1 MLNKLIRFFLENK
14 LVTFLLL
21 LIMVGWGMVNS
32 PFRWDTGILPNDPVP
47 VDAIPD
53 IGENQ
58 QIVYTEWPG
67 RSPQDIEDQISYPL
81 TTSLLGIPGVKT
93 IRSNSIFGLSSI
105 YIIFDDDVEFYWSR
119 TRILEKLNSLPPGT
133 LPDDVTPALGPDATA
148 LGQIYWYTLE
158 GRDKDGNPAGG
169 WDPHELRTIQDFYVR
184 YSLTAA
190 KGVAEVASI
199 GGFVKEYQV
208 DIDPAAMKAY
218 DVNIS
223 QIMSAVKNSN
233 LDIGA
238 RTLEYNRAEYLIRA
252 LGYIKNLSDLEESV
266 VAVRDHVPVRLK
278 DVARINFGP
287 ATRRG
292 GLDKGGAEAVGGVVV
307 ARYGTNP
314 LEAIEH
320 VKDKIKEIA
329 PGLPSKTLEDGTVS
343 KVTIVPFYDRT
354 GLIKET
360 LGTLEEA
367 LSLEILISIIVV
379 IVLVLNLRASVL
391 ISSLLPIG
399 VLITFITMRQFGV
412 DANIVALSGIAIAI
426 GVMVDVG
433 VVFTENIIRHIELP
447 QNVGKKGKQLLQVV
461 YEGTIEVAG
470 AVVTALMTT
479 IISFLPVFAM
489 EAAEGKLFRPLAF
502 TKTFAMLAAL
512 LIGLV
517 LIPTFAHVVFSIKY
531 NKTKSKQVWNG
542 LLVLAGLV
550 LSIWSGNY
558 VALALTAFGIN
569 GLLAD
574 RWPEHRKNWVNY
586 INIAITLMVV
596 IFFLT
601 QAWMPLGAQNSLFTN
616 FLFVIL
622 IVTVVLGFLML
633 VVRFYPQIL
642 QWCLSHKW
650 AFLTLPILIIVF
662 GITTWQGVDK
672 LYGFMPKF
680 VKETKFWANATE
692 KFPGLGK
699 EFMPS
704 LDEGSFLLM
713 PTTMP
718 HSGIEENL
726 EVIRLLDKK
735 VNSIPEVEMVVG
747 KWGRVNSALDPA
759 PVSMYENVI
768 NYKSEYILNEDGH
781 RMRFKVNNEGAYLLK
796 DGSTYNPKEE
806 GFRLIEKEKL
816 VEDKNGEYFRQWRD
830 EIHSP
835 DDIWNEIIAKATI
848 PGLTSAPKLQPI
860 QTRLV
865 MLQTGM
871 RAPMGIKVFGPDLE
885 SIEKVGLQLET
896 ELQHVE
902 GVEPVSVFA
911 DRVVGKPYLEL
922 ELKREAL
929 ARYGLTVQD
938 LQTVIGSAIGGMQLA
953 TTVEGRER
961 FPVRLRYAREFR
973 DNPEELQKILI
984 PTKSGMQIPLGDLV
998 DLSYTRGPQ
1007 MIKSENTFLVGYVIF
1022 DKKEG
1027 YAEVDVVE
1035 NAQRHLQSKMEDG
1048 SFELPAGMSY
1058 VFTGNYENQI
1068 RATKRLMIVV
1078 PISLIIIFLILY
1090 FQFRSVTSTSLIFT
1104 GILVALS
1111 GGFIMIWLYG
1121 QPWFMNGTLAGHNLR
1136 DLFQVHQI
1144 NLSVA
1149 VWVGFIALFGVA
1161 TDDGVLISTY
1171 LSQLKA
1177 KKAPQSIKEVRAM
1190 VLEAGS
1196 KRVRPAMMTTA
1207 TTLIALI
1214 PVLTST
1220 GKGSDIM
1227 VPMAI
1232 PLFGGMTIEVL
1243 TMFVVPVLYSMWQE
1257 RLVKRQLKKKEQ

>member
-1 MLNKLIRFFLENK
+1 MLNKIIRFFLENK
-14 LVTFLLL
+14 LVTFLV
-21 LIMVGWGMVNS
+21 LIVMISWGIINS
-32 PFRWDTGILPNDPVP
+32 PFGWDTGFLPNDPVP

-105 YIIFDDDVEFYWSR
+105 YIIFEEDVEFYWSR
-119 TRILEKLNSLPPGT
+119 TRILEKLNSLPAGT
-133 LPDDVTPALGPDATA
+133 LPSDVTPALGPDATA

-158 GRDKDGNPAGG
+158 GRDKDGNPSGG

-184 YSLTAA
+184 YSLTSAE
-190 KGVAEVASI
+190 GVAEVASI
-199 GGFVKEYQV
+199 GGFVKEYQI
-208 DIDPAAMKAY
+208 DIDPNAMKAHG
-218 DVNIS
+218 VNIS
-223 QIMSAVKNSN
+223 QIMAAVKNSN

-238 RTLEYNRAEYLIRA
+238 RTIEFNRAEYLIRA
-252 LGYIKNLSDLEESV
+252 LGYIKNLEDIEKSV
-266 VAVRDHVPVRLK
+266 VTVRNNIPIRLK
-278 DVARINFGP
+278 DVAKVNFGP

-292 GLDKGGAEAVGGVVV
+292 GLDKGGSEAVGGVVV
-307 ARYGTNP
+307 ARYGANP
-314 LEAIEH
+314 LHTIDNVKNKIEE
-320 VKDKIKEIA
+320 IKA
-329 PGLPSKTLEDGTVS
+329 GLPSKTLADGTVS

-367 LSLEILISIIVV
+367 ITLELLISILVV
-379 IVLVLNLRASVL
+379 IVLVLNLRASFL

-433 VVFTENIIRHIELP
+433 VVFTENIIRHAEAPENIGAR
-447 QNVGKKGKQLLQVV
+447 GKRLLEIVYKGTV
-461 YEGTIEVAG
+461 EVAG
-470 AVVTALMTT
+470 AVVTALATT

-489 EAAEGKLFRPLAF
+489 EAAEGKLFKPLAF
-502 TKTFAMLAAL
+502 TKTFTMLAAL
-512 LIGLV
+512 LIGLII
-517 LIPTFAHVVFSIKY
+517 IPTLAHLVFSIRFDKNKY
-531 NKTKSKQVWNG
+531 SKIWNI
-542 LLVLAGLV
+542 LLIVLGIFS
-550 LSIWSGNY
+550 SIYSGY
-558 VALALTAFGIN
+558 YIAMIITAYGIN
-569 GLLAD
+569 GLLSD
-574 RWPEHRKNWVNY
+574 RWPEGKKSWVNY
-586 INIAITLMVV
+586 INIGITVV
-596 IFFLT
+596 AVVFFLT
-601 QAWMPLGAQNSLFTN
+601 KAWMPLGAQNTLFAN
-616 FLFVIL
+616 FLFVIA
-622 IVTVVLGFLML
+622 IVTMVLGTLSM
-633 VVRFYPQIL
+633 VVVFYPRIL
-642 QWCLSHKW
+642 KWCLNNKW
-650 AFLTLPILIIVF
+650 KFMTVPIFIVLF
-662 GITTWQGVDK
+662 GIAVWQGFDK
-672 LYGFMPKF
+672 IFGFMPGF
-680 VKETKFWANATE
+680 VKKTEIYQDLSETI
-692 KFPGLGK
+692 PGIGK

-726 EVIRLLDKK
+726 EVIRILDKRI
-735 VNSIPEVEMVVG
+735 NSIPEVENVVG

-759 PVSMYENVI
+759 PTSMYENVI
-768 NYKSEYILNEDGH
+768 NYKSEYILNESGH
-781 RMRFKVNNEGAYLLK
+781 RMRFKVDKNDAFILQ
-796 DGSTYNPKEE
+796 DGSTYNPNEE
-806 GFRLIEKEKL
+806 GFKLIDRENL
-816 VEDKNGEYFRQWRD
+816 IVDKNGEYFRQWRD
-830 EIHSP
+830 EIKSP
-835 DDIWNEIIAKATI
+835 NDIWDEIINQSTI

-871 RAPMGIKVFGPDLE
+871 RAPMGIKVFGPNLE
-885 SIEKVGLQLET
+885 SIEKVGYEIEKHLKQ
-896 ELQHVE
+896 VE
-902 GVEPVSVFA
+902 GVQSMSVFA

-922 ELKREAL
+922 EIDRDAISRHGITIKS
-929 ARYGLTVQD
+929 
-938 LQTVIGSAIGGMQLA
+938 LQAVISSAIGGMQLT

-961 FPVRLRYAREFR
+961 FPVRLRYAREYR
-973 DNPEELQKILI
+973 DNPEDLKKILI
-984 PTKSGMQIPLGDLV
+984 PTASGSQIPLGELV
-998 DLSYTRGPQ
+998 KVNYVRGPQ
-1007 MIKSENTFLVGYVIF
+1007 LIKSENTFLVGYVIF

-1035 NAQRHLQSKMEDG
+1035 NAQAYLKEKIDKG
-1048 SFELPAGMSY
+1048 EFIVPAGLSY

-1078 PISLIIIFLILY
+1078 PISLIVIFLILY
-1090 FQFRSVTSTSLIFT
+1090 FQFRSVVSTSLIFS
-1104 GILVALS
+1104 GIIVALS
-1111 GGFIMIWLYG
+1111 GGFIMLWLYG
-1121 QPWFMNGTLAGHNLR
+1121 QPWFMNGTLAGMNLR
-1136 DLFQVHQI
+1136 DLFQVQTI

-1171 LSQLKA
+1171 IKQLQD
-1177 KKAPQSIKEVRAM
+1177 KKKPKTVEEIRDLI
-1190 VLEAGS
+1190 LEAGS

-1207 TTLIALI
+1207 TTIIALL

-1243 TMFVVPVLYSMWQE
+1243 TMFVVPVLYGFWQE
-1257 RLVKRQLKKKEQ
+1257 RKLKLELKRQKA